1 MFMLACARRHVQ
13 SILPRLLAFSTMPP
27 KQEEKKTM
35 DDLVLDMLNE
45 CAENV
50 TPIIPG
56 MNYGIESV
64 YLYCLNFKYIH
75 SHLL

>member
-1 MFMLACARRHVQ
+1 MFMLACARHRVQ

-27 KQEEKKTM
+27 KQEEQNNM
-35 DDLVLDMLNE
+35 SDVADMLGE
-45 CAENV
+45 MAERS
-50 TPIIPG
+50 PIIPE
-56 MNYGIESV
+56 MNSGDQSV